1 MKDSDIK
8 LDKSSSD
15 SENLVKQIVP
25 EMPID
30 KRTKAYKEWVKQY
43 GHQTKDLSNKSKSE
57 IPEMPIDKRTKAY
70 KEWSQKYGDQYY
82 ESSKSPKVSKKTN
95 SSSKPKAKSLSSLVD
110 LFVENIELDDW
121 FNKRKDLE
129 DLKAEIN
136 ILLKEKN
143 DESDNYKKTK
153 DLFIKSIKIYSFK
166 KKKYFKDLSF
176 NQNENLK
183 KRQELIEKIKDLI
196 TVNVNPNKL
205 YNKFKVLK
213 EQWHT
218 IGLVPVTERN
228 NIWETYRH
236 HVEKF
241 YDFLHLNRD
250 LRELDYKLNY
260 EEKIKIIQKAEE
272 LDKNDDIIKASRD
285 LNDLHRLWKNEL
297 GPVSKENSEELW
309 KRFQSASQ
317 KIHQKRQDYQ
327 KDSLNIQ
334 NENYLKKE
342 GLIKQMK
349 DLINIESSSH
359 SDWQEKI
366 ASFENLKIEFQK
378 IKNLQKNKN
387 KKCWNDFRIVTKDF
401 NTSKNKFY
409 KNQKKE
415 LKLIIDK
422 KKGLINELKNIID
435 KNIILENTS
444 RVKTIQEDW
453 KNIGYLPKK
462 ISNTLWNEF
471 RPLVNKYYDILKSGS
486 INLNKDEKTLFD
498 TKSKFIDKI
507 KIPKKEKSI
516 SEVKESLNKIISEW
530 IELENINKNSDY
542 ILNNNLSK
550 KINSLINSCD
560 LKKNEKDDLIF
571 ESEIELQKNN
581 FEEISKKIQFIK
593 RKISDL
599 EDESNQL
606 QNNLEFFSDSSSE
619 NQLFKNVTS
628 KIESINE
635 KIHFWR
641 KRLNKAQKV

>member
-143 DESDNYKKTK
+143 DQSDNYKKTK

-196 TVNVNPNKL
+196 AVDVSPNKL

-213 EQWHT
+213 EQWHN

-581 FEEISKKIQFIK
+581 FEEITKKIQFIK

-599 EDESNQL
+599 EDESNQI

-635 KIHFWR
+635 KIHFWK

>member
-25 EMPID
+25 EMPLD

-43 GHQTKDLSNKSKSE
+43 GDQTKDLSNKSKSE

-143 DESDNYKKTK
+143 DQSDNYKKTK

-530 IELENINKNSDY
+530 VELENINKNSDY

-581 FEEISKKIQFIK
+581 FEEITKKIQFIK

-599 EDESNQL
+599 EDESNQI

>member
-121 FNKRKDLE
+121 FNKRKDIE

-153 DLFIKSIKIYSFK
+153 DLFIKSIRIYSFK

-401 NTSKNKFY
+401 NTSKNTFY
-409 KNQKKE
+409 KNQKKD

-507 KIPKKEKSI
+507 KIKKKEKSI

-530 IELENINKNSDY
+530 VELENINKNSDY

>member
-70 KEWSQKYGDQYY
+70 KEWSQKYGDQYH

-95 SSSKPKAKSLSSLVD
+95 SSSKPKTKSLSSLVD

-143 DESDNYKKTK
+143 DQSDNYKKTK

-530 IELENINKNSDY
+530 VELENINKNSDY

-635 KIHFWR
+635 KIHFWK